1 MGCIV
6 GYVAEEEE
14 SPEVLL
20 DTSREEEWMWVGIFG
35 SMDFNDL

>member
-14 SPEVLL
+14 SSEVLL
-20 DTSREEEWMWVGIFG
+20 DTAREEEWMWVGIIG